1 MAKQKPVKCPYCG
14 QMIDRDYEFDWKK
27 IGNRYWHDECYI
39 KSQEEKEKNKDKLKK
54 QRETVMKMAGK
65 YLGAYVDYQKVA
77 LNMGQLIKAGVT
89 YEQMA
94 KSLKYWYEI
103 KHNDP
108 SRSNGGIWIV
118 KSIYIEAENYFKRLE
133 EIRTVQSEEQVNTDI
148 TDEHRVFVRP
158 RDVNIYRKKPRFN
171 LE

>member
-1 MAKQKPVKCPYCG
+1 
-14 QMIDRDYEFDWKK
+14 
-27 IGNRYWHDECYI
+27 
-39 KSQEEKEKNKDKLKK
+39 
-54 QRETVMKMAGK
+54 MKMAGK

-77 LNMGQLIKAGVT
+77 LNMGQLIQAGVT

-94 KSLKYWYEI
+94 KSLKYWYEV

-133 EIRTVQSEEQVNTDI
+133 EIRTVQSKEQVNTDI

>member
-1 MAKQKPVKCPYCG
+1 MAKQRLVKCPCCG
-14 QMIDRDYEFDWKK
+14 QMIDRDCEFDWKK
-27 IGNRYWHDECYI
+27 IGNRYWHDECYA

-54 QRETVMKMAGK
+54 QREAVMKMAGK

-77 LNMGQLIKAGVT
+77 LNMGQLLKLNIT

-94 KSLKYWYEI
+94 KALKYWYEI
-103 KHNDP
+103 KRNDP
-108 SRSNGGIWIV
+108 SRANGGIWIV
-118 KSIYIEAENYFKRLE
+118 KSIYVEAENYFKRLD
-133 EIRTVQSEEQVNTDI
+133 EIRTVQQTEQVNTDI
-148 TDEHRVFVRP
+148 ADEHRVFVRP

>member
-1 MAKQKPVKCPYCG
+1 MAKQKLVKCPYCG
-14 QMIDRDYEFDWKK
+14 QMIDRDCEFDWKK

-54 QRETVMKMAGK
+54 QREAVMKMAGK
-65 YLGAYVDYQKVA
+65 YLGTYVDYQKVA
-77 LNMGQLIKAGVT
+77 LNMGQLIKAGIT

-94 KSLKYWYEI
+94 KALKYWYKI
-103 KHNDP
+103 KRNDP
-108 SRSNGGIWIV
+108 SRSNGGIWII
-118 KSIYIEAENYFKRLE
+118 KSVYVEAENYFKRLE
-133 EIRTVQSEEQVNTDI
+133 EIRTVQSEGQVNTDI